1 MSKPNKK
8 QEGFVL
14 VVALILLAVV
24 SLLAANGMGVTTMNE
39 RMAGNY
45 MDRGR
50 AQAAAEQALTQAQD
64 VLRENAD
71 ACLLGCTGSVTNG
84 STTANI
90 SEVTT
95 AVLPATWVD
104 ANKVAVTLATD
115 QATRAQ
121 YVINWLNNSAFT
133 TDSFASCKAYSIMGR
148 GQGIDTSTFV
158 ILQTVTYVCP
168 AA

>member
-1 MSKPNKK
+1 VSKPNKK

-14 VVALILLAVV
+14 VVALILLAIV

-64 VLRENAD
+64 ILRANAD
-71 ACLLGCTGSVTNG
+71 ACLLGCTGAVTHG
-84 STTANI
+84 SITANI
-90 SEVTT
+90 SALTDS
-95 AVLPATWVD
+95 VLPATWVNT
-104 ANKVAVTLATD
+104 NKVEVTLAAN
-115 QATRAQ
+115 QATRAD
-121 YVINWLNNSAFT
+121 YVINFLNNTAFT
-133 TDSFASCKAYSIMGR
+133 TASFADCKAYSIMGR

-158 ILQTVTYVCP
+158 ILQTVAYVCP